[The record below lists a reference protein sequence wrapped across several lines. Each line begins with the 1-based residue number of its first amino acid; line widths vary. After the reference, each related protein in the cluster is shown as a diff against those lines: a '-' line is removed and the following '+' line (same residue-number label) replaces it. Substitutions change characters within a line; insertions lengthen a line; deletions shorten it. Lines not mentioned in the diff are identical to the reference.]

1 LIINLGIKYS
11 VQSPVSQY
19 QISGQLAAYTATDLG
34 NSMTT
39 AARQAI
45 KSWSSTLRLP
55 KSTFPARPSPEDT
68 ARYIQACADDLYSWQ
83 RQERPTTDTFTLHD
97 GPPYANGNLHIGHA
111 LNKILKDIVC
121 RTQLARGKRV
131 SYVPGWDC
139 HGLPI
144 ELKALEHHGW
154 QKGGDHDPIAV
165 RAAARNF
172 ADVAVEQ
179 QMKGFKSWGI
189 MGDWKG
195 HWKTMNKGFELQ
207 QLSIFKELVRNG
219 LIYRRH
225 KPVYW
230 SPSSGTALAEAEL
243 EYRDNHISTAALIK
257 FPLVRH
263 PFAQDGEPVSAV
275 IWTTTPWTIP
285 ANQAIAIRKDLDY
298 VIVRSAAHG
307 KLLVAKSRLE
317 FVSKLIDEDLQ
328 DVQTAASG
336 REILD
341 AQGNYRS
348 PFNIPDSPRPLFH
361 ADFVKPDTGTGL
373 VHCAPGHGMDD
384 YHALW
389 PLIQANKI
397 DILAPVDARGC
408 FTTDALPSDHSL
420 LTGKNVLTD
429 GNKAILN
436 LLKEQHS
443 LMVSYDHM
451 HSTPYDWRTK
461 EPVIVRATAQWFAD
475 VSSVRE
481 EALACLDDVRFFPFG
496 GKARLTS
503 FLKNRSE
510 WCISR
515 QRAWG
520 VPIPVL
526 YRADNATAVLI
537 PESID
542 HIIGVIEKRG
552 VDAWWSDACD
562 ESAWI
567 LPQLLGNA
575 KVEDFRR
582 GTDTMDVWFD
592 SGTSWSQLPGGIPSN
607 GKPVADVYLEGT
619 DQHRGWFQSSIL
631 TRIAYQRS
639 TQNGLAPTAPF
650 RSLLTHGFTLDDKGK
665 KMSKSEGNVIT
676 PDAIIQGSTAST
688 STPRKGQK
696 QGKAGHP
703 TGSLGPDV
711 LRLWVASS
719 DYTKDVI
726 VSDTVI
732 KNVHAA
738 LHKYRVTFK
747 LLLGALQGFEP
758 KQLVPYP
765 ELSQMDQI
773 ALFQLSRVKLAVMTA
788 YGEHEFYRAVSAIN
802 RWISIDL
809 SGLYVEAIKDSL
821 YCDHIGSQK
830 RRAIQTTLYHIWTD
844 LQAMLAP
851 FTPLLVEESWAHAP
865 EGIKAI
871 DVHPLRTPWTRTP
884 ELWNNARIEAILPTL
899 LATNTAVKVA
909 QERARA
915 AKLMGS
921 SLDSFVTLLAPDNA
935 SCKQTLVAWQGSAME
950 QMLVV
955 SQLRTGLDGKTR
967 ISELESDV
975 SGHGDISTWK
985 YSEPI
990 ELPDGS
996 KGWAVVQKP
1005 ESSKCDRCWRYRANG
1020 QAYEDDLQSSWLGK
1034 TTSQETSQADHQ
1046 NQLCV
1051 RCDELIKKLGK

>member
-1 LIINLGIKYS
+1 LEKVAGVKYTFKTLIIRPID
-11 VQSPVSQY
+11 
-19 QISGQLAAYTATDLG
+19 YTATRLD

-39 AARQAI
+39 VARQAI

-55 KSTFPARPSPEDT
+55 KSSFPARPSPEDM
-68 ARYIQACADDLYSWQ
+68 ARYLQRCADDLYSWQ
-83 RQERPTTDTFTLHD
+83 RRERSATDTFTLHD

-121 RTQLARGKRV
+121 RTQLAQGKRV

-144 ELKALEHHGW
+144 ELKALERHGW

-165 RAAARNF
+165 RTAARDF
-172 ADVAVEQ
+172 ADVAVKE
-179 QMKGFKSWGI
+179 QMKGFRSWAV
-189 MGDWKG
+189 MGDWEG
-195 HWKTMNKGFELQ
+195 HWKTMDKDFELR
-207 QLSIFKELVRNG
+207 QLSVFKELARKS

-230 SPSSGTALAEAEL
+230 SPSSKTALAEAEL
-243 EYRDNHISTAALIK
+243 EYRDDHVSTAALVK

-263 PFAQDGEPVSAV
+263 PFTRDDELVSAV

-285 ANQAIAIRKDLDY
+285 ANQAIAVRKDLEY
-298 VIVRSAAHG
+298 VVVRSTAHG
-307 KLLVAKSRLE
+307 KLLLAKSRLE
-317 FVSKLIDEDLQ
+317 FVSKLINEDLQ
-328 DVQTAASG
+328 DLQLNVSG
-336 REILD
+336 YELLD
-341 AQGNYRS
+341 SQAKYRS
-348 PFNIPDSPRPLFH
+348 LFNIGDSPRPLFH
-361 ADFVKPDTGTGL
+361 ADFVKSDTGTGL

-397 DILAPVDARGC
+397 AILAPVDARGC
-408 FTTDALPSDHSL
+408 FTSDAVPSDKYL

-429 GNKAILN
+429 GNRAVLSF
-436 LLKEQHS
+436 LKEQQS
-443 LMVSYDHM
+443 LMVSYNHV
-451 HSTPYDWRTK
+451 HSSPYDWRTK

-475 VSSVRE
+475 VSSIRE
-481 EALACLDDVRFFPFG
+481 ETVACLDDVNFFPAG

-520 VPIPVL
+520 VPIPAL
-526 YRADNATAVLI
+526 YSVDSEAAVLS

-542 HIIGVIEKRG
+542 HVIGVIEERG
-552 VDAWWSDACD
+552 VDAWWSDAAD

-567 LPQLLGNA
+567 SPQLLRNA
-575 KVEDFRR
+575 KAKDFRR

-631 TRIAYQRS
+631 TKIAHQQS
-639 TQNGLAPTAPF
+639 TQNGISPTAPF
-650 RSLLTHGFTLDDKGK
+650 RCLITHGFTLDEKGR
-665 KMSKSEGNVIT
+665 KMSKSEGNVIA
-676 PDAIIQGSTAST
+676 PDAIIQGPTAPAS
-688 STPRKGQK
+688 SAKKDQRR
-696 QGKAGHP
+696 GKAGSS
-703 TGSLGPDV
+703 TGSLGPDA

-719 DYTKDVI
+719 DYSKDVV

-747 LLLGALQGFEP
+747 LLLGALEGCNPTE
-758 KQLVPYP
+758 LVPYP

-773 ALFQLSRVKLAVMTA
+773 ALHQLSQLKQPVMTA
-788 YGEHEFYRAVSAIN
+788 YREHEFYRSVSAIS
-802 RWISIDL
+802 RWISSDL
-809 SGLYVEAIKDSL
+809 SGLYVEAVKDSL
-821 YCDHIGSQK
+821 YCDNVGTQR
-830 RRAIQTTLYHIWTD
+830 RRAIQTTLYHIWTE

-865 EGIKAI
+865 DSIKAV
-871 DVHPLRTPWTRTP
+871 DVHPLRRAWTHTPG
-884 ELWNNARIEAILPTL
+884 LWDNAEIEAILPTL
-899 LATNTAVKVA
+899 LATNTAVKLA
-909 QERARA
+909 QERARSS
-915 AKLMGS
+915 KLMGS
-921 SLDSFVTLLAPDNA
+921 SLESFVTLLAPDSA
-935 SCKQTLVAWQGSAME
+935 SGEKTLEAWQGSAMQ

-955 SQLRTGLDGKTR
+955 SDLRTAIGGKER
-967 ISELESDV
+967 VSELEKNV
-975 SGHGDISTWK
+975 STHGEIATWA
-985 YSEPI
+985 YSELI

-996 KGWAVVQKP
+996 RGWAVVQKP
-1005 ESSKCDRCWRYRANG
+1005 ESSKCERCWQYRANG
-1020 QAYEDDLQSSWLGK
+1020 QAYEDDLESSWLGK
-1034 TTSQETSQADHQ
+1034 TEPQAASKVNHQ
-1046 NQLCV
+1046 GQLCV
-1051 RCDELIKKLGK
+1051 RCKEVVEELER